1 MARGEDEGG
10 RSREES
16 VTDGSRWR
24 RSDMPSTHYLCRMT
38 AFTRG
43 LALALLLGMALLGY
57 GAAVHPMLAG
67 SPESQ
72 LRTIA
77 DTAHWRTMHLMMLA
91 GSGLLIAGVWVR
103 LVTDRPTTEGGAPI
117 AFNGP
122 LVAALALIALGL
134 AINALN
140 IGFMAGAGTHM
151 AAQFAAGRTEI
162 APLFDATHPI
172 GLVAARFGNF
182 IVALGA
188 VALGWVESQDPSRPR
203 WLAWLAW
210 AAAAGGFFGVLFF
223 DEASRLA
230 LAAVAL
236 LSGWELATAVRAL
249 RSPAVASRQ
258 AA

>member
-1 MARGEDEGG
+1 VTVFG
-10 RSREES
+10 R
-16 VTDGSRWR
+16 
-24 RSDMPSTHYLCRMT
+24 
-38 AFTRG
+38 A
-43 LALALLLGMALLGY
+43 LAIALLLGMILLGY

-67 SPESQ
+67 GPESQ

-77 DTAHWRTMHLMMLA
+77 DTAHWRTMHLLMLA
-91 GSGLLIAGVWVR
+91 GSGLLIAGIWVR
-103 LVTDRPTTEGGAPI
+103 LVTDRPSGGASASTAT
-117 AFNGP
+117 AFNCP

-140 IGFMAGAGTHM
+140 IAFMAGAGTHM
-151 AAQFAAGRTEI
+151 AAEFAAGRTEV

-188 VALGWVESQDPSRPR
+188 LALGWVESQDPGRPR

-210 AAAAGGFFGVLFF
+210 AAAAGGFFGVIFF
-223 DEASRLA
+223 DEASRVA

-236 LSGWELATAVRAL
+236 LSGWELATAVRAF
-249 RSPAVASRQ
+249 RAPAVSREAS
-258 AA
+258 

>member
-1 MARGEDEGG
+1 
-10 RSREES
+10 
-16 VTDGSRWR
+16 
-24 RSDMPSTHYLCRMT
+24 MT
-38 AFTRG
+38 AFGRA
-43 LALALLLGMALLGY
+43 LAIALLLGMILLGY

-67 SPESQ
+67 GPESQ

-77 DTAHWRTMHLMMLA
+77 DTAHWRTMHLLMLA
-91 GSGLLIAGVWVR
+91 GSGLLIAGIWVR
-103 LVTDRPTTEGGAPI
+103 LVTDRPLGGSSAPAAT

-140 IGFMAGAGTHM
+140 IAFMAGAGTHM
-151 AAQFAAGRTEI
+151 AAEFAAGRTEV

-188 VALGWVESQDPSRPR
+188 LALGWVESQDPARPR

-210 AAAAGGFFGVLFF
+210 AAAAGGFFGVIFF
-223 DEASRLA
+223 DEASRIA

-236 LSGWELATAVRAL
+236 LSGWELVTAVRAL
-249 RSPAVASRQ
+249 RAPAVTRQ
-258 AA
+258 AS

>member
-1 MARGEDEGG
+1 
-10 RSREES
+10 
-16 VTDGSRWR
+16 V
-24 RSDMPSTHYLCRMT
+24 T
-38 AFTRG
+38 AFGRA
-43 LALALLLGMALLGY
+43 LAIALLLGMILLGY

-67 SPESQ
+67 GPESQ

-77 DTAHWRTMHLMMLA
+77 DTAHWRTMHLLMLA
-91 GSGLLIAGVWVR
+91 GSGLLIAGIWVR
-103 LVTDRPTTEGGAPI
+103 LVTDRPMVVSQSASMTATL
-117 AFNGP
+117 FNGP

-151 AAQFAAGRTEI
+151 AAEFAAGRTEV

-188 VALGWVESQDPSRPR
+188 LALGWVESQDPTRPR

-210 AAAAGGFFGVLFF
+210 AAAAGGFFGVIFF
-223 DEASRLA
+223 NEASRVA
-230 LAAVAL
+230 LAAVGL
-236 LSGWELATAVRAL
+236 LSGWELATAVLAL
-249 RSPAVASRQ
+249 RAPAVSRQ
-258 AA
+258 AT

>member
-1 MARGEDEGG
+1 
-10 RSREES
+10 
-16 VTDGSRWR
+16 V
-24 RSDMPSTHYLCRMT
+24 T
-38 AFTRG
+38 AFGRA
-43 LALALLLGMALLGY
+43 LAIALLLGMILLGY

-67 SPESQ
+67 GPESQ

-77 DTAHWRTMHLMMLA
+77 DTAHWRTMHLLMLA
-91 GSGLLIAGVWVR
+91 GSGLLIAGIWVR
-103 LVTDRPTTEGGAPI
+103 LVTDRPLGGPQSASATAT

-151 AAQFAAGRTEI
+151 AAEFAAGRTEV

-188 VALGWVESQDPSRPR
+188 LALGWVESQDPARPR

-210 AAAAGGFFGVLFF
+210 AAAAGGFFGVIFF
-223 DEASRLA
+223 DEASRIA

-249 RSPAVASRQ
+249 RAPTVSHQAS
-258 AA
+258 

>member
-1 MARGEDEGG
+1 MTD
-10 RSREES
+10 S
-16 VTDGSRWR
+16 VTGLSR
-24 RSDMPSTHYLCRMT
+24 
-38 AFTRG
+38 A
-43 LALALLLGMALLGY
+43 LALALLLGMMLLGY

-77 DTAHWRTMHLMMLA
+77 ETTHWRTMHLMMLA
-91 GSGLLIAGVWVR
+91 GSGLLIAGIWVR
-103 LVTDRPTTEGGAPI
+103 LVTDRTAAGSAGSSSVGA
-117 AFNGP
+117 AFNAP

-188 VALGWVESQDPSRPR
+188 LALGWVESHDPTRPR

-223 DEASRLA
+223 NEASRIA

-249 RSPAVASRQ
+249 RGRPVSAQVP
-258 AA
+258 